1 MATTTAPIL
10 VASARRTAALRAWL
24 AASGYDA
31 PGVRTLLGAASTSL
45 VDAVVAPAARRRLAI
60 ADTPSA
66 VLARLLL
73 LGDEVCAG
81 EAARR
86 LGPLADEL
94 IALGLVAG
102 SGSVLRPAVRLVPH
116 DHLLIASDLPGAGG
130 VDHVAAVHRPSALL
144 AGLTVRRHVRR
155 ALDVGTGN
163 GIQALLVAAHADR
176 VVATD
181 INERALSYAEFNC
194 ALNGV
199 ENVEFRRGSL
209 LDPVQGERFGLV
221 VANPPYVISPGL
233 DVIFRDSG
241 MERDAVSETLVRGVP
256 DVLEMSGFATVL
268 VSWDA
273 THGNLADRPSTWV
286 EDVAADAW
294 ILHTGT
300 QDPFDAAARWTAD
313 ADDRETAIDR
323 WLAEYRRLGIEW
335 IAYGAVL
342 LRGCA
347 DQATFVRSTGVPDGI
362 PVAAGVQIE
371 RMFAAPNR
379 ELRNDDRLMMA
390 PGAELIG
397 SERPGPGGW
406 RVAGYELRLRDGL
419 RFAADLDPDAVAII
433 RALDGRSTLGELGL
447 GVDERRLVRRLTELG
462 FAEVV

>member
-1 MATTTAPIL
+1 MATATAPIH
-10 VASARRTAALRAWL
+10 VASGRRTAALRAWL

-45 VDAVVAPAARRRLAI
+45 VDAVGAPAARRRLAI

-66 VLARLLL
+66 VLARLFL
-73 LGDEVCAG
+73 LGDDVSAG
-81 EAARR
+81 DAARR

-94 IALGLVAG
+94 IALGLVAP

-130 VDHVAAVHRPSALL
+130 ADHVAAVHRPSALL
-144 AGLTVRRHVRR
+144 AGLTIRRHVRR
-155 ALDVGTGN
+155 ALDIGTGN
-163 GIQALLVAAHADR
+163 GVQALLVAAHADR
-176 VVATD
+176 VIATD
-181 INERALSYAEFNC
+181 INERALQFAEFNC

-199 ENVEFRRGSL
+199 ENVELRHGSL
-209 LDPVQGERFGLV
+209 LEPVSGERFGLV

-233 DVIFRDSG
+233 DIVFRDSG
-241 MERDAVSETLVRGVP
+241 MERDAISEAVVRGVP
-256 DVLEMSGFATVL
+256 DVLETGGFATVL
-268 VSWDA
+268 ISWDA
-273 THGNLADRPSTWV
+273 THGDLVARPTSWV
-286 EDVAADAW
+286 EDLPADTW

-323 WLAEYRRLGIEW
+323 WLAEYGRLGIEW
-335 IAYGAVL
+335 IAYGAVI
-342 LRGCA
+342 LRGRA
-347 DQATFVRSTGVPDGI
+347 DEVTFVRSTGVPDGI
-362 PVAAGVQIE
+362 PQAAGVQLE

-379 ELRNDDRLMMA
+379 ELRNEDRLMMT

-419 RFAADLDPDAVAII
+419 RFAADLDPESVAVV
-433 RALDGRSTLGELGL
+433 RSLDGSATLGELDL
-447 GVDERRLVRRLTELG
+447 GVDERRLIRRLTELG

>member
-1 MATTTAPIL
+1 MATTTAPIQ

-31 PGVRTLLGAASTSL
+31 AGVKTLLSATATSL
-45 VDAVVAPAARRRLAI
+45 VDAVVAPAARRRLML

-66 VLARLLL
+66 VLARLFL

-81 EAARR
+81 DAARR

-94 IALGLVAG
+94 IALGLVT
-102 SGSVLRPAVRLVPH
+102 STGSVLRPAVRLVPH
-116 DHLLIASDLPGAGG
+116 DHLLIASDLPGQGG

-181 INERALSYAEFNC
+181 INERALAYAEFNC

-209 LDPVQGERFGLV
+209 LEPALGERFGLV

-233 DVIFRDSG
+233 DMVFRDSG
-241 MERDAVSETLVRGVP
+241 MERDAVSESLVRALP
-256 DVLEMSGFATVL
+256 DVLELGGFATVL

-273 THGNLADRPSTWV
+273 THGDLVDRPTTWI
-286 EDVAADAW
+286 EDLAADAW

-300 QDPFDAAARWTAD
+300 QDPFDAAARWTSD
-313 ADDRETAIDR
+313 ADDRDSAIDR
-323 WLAEYRRLGIEW
+323 WLAEYGRLGIEW
-335 IAYGAVL
+335 IAYGAVI
-342 LRGCA
+342 LRGRA
-347 DQATFVRSTGVPDGI
+347 DEATFVRSTGVPDGI
-362 PVAAGVQIE
+362 PVAAGVQLE

-379 ELRNDDRLMMA
+379 ELRNEDRLMMA

-419 RFAADLDPDAVAII
+419 RFAADLDPDAVTII
-433 RALDGRSTLGELGL
+433 RSLDGRSTLGELGL

>member
-1 MATTTAPIL
+1 MATTTAPIQ
-10 VASARRTAALRAWL
+10 VAGARRTAALRAWL

-31 PGVRTLLGAASTSL
+31 PGVRTLLGAPSTSL
-45 VDAVVAPAARRRLAI
+45 VDAVVAPAARRRLAV

-66 VLARLLL
+66 VLAQLFL

-102 SGSVLRPAVRLVPH
+102 TGAVLRPSVRLVPH
-116 DHLLIASDLPGAGG
+116 DHLLIASDLPGTGG

-155 ALDVGTGN
+155 ALDMGTGN

-181 INERALSYAEFNC
+181 INERALAYAEFNC

-209 LDPVQGERFGLV
+209 LEPILGEKFGLV

-233 DVIFRDSG
+233 DVVFRDSG

-256 DVLEMSGFATVL
+256 DVLEIGGFATVL

-273 THGNLADRPSTWV
+273 THGDLAARPTTWV
-286 EDVAADAW
+286 EDLAADAW
-294 ILHTGT
+294 IVHTGT
-300 QDPFDAAARWTAD
+300 QDPYDAAARWTAD
-313 ADDRETAIDR
+313 SDDREAAFDR
-323 WLAEYRRLGIEW
+323 WLAEYSRLGIEW
-335 IAYGAVL
+335 IAYGAVI

-347 DQATFVRSTGVPDGI
+347 DEATFVRSTGVPDGI
-362 PVAAGVQIE
+362 PVAAGVHLE

-379 ELRNDDRLMMA
+379 ELRNEDRLMMA

-419 RFAADLDPDAVAII
+419 RFAADLDPDAVTII

>member
-1 MATTTAPIL
+1 MVTTTVPIRL
-10 VASARRTAALRAWL
+10 GSGRRTAALRAWL

-31 PGVRTLLGAASTSL
+31 PGLRTVLGSSSTSL
-45 VDAVVAPAARRRLAI
+45 VDAVGAPAARRRLVI

-66 VLARLLL
+66 VLARLFL
-73 LGDEVCAG
+73 LGDAVTAG
-81 EAARR
+81 DAARR

-94 IALGLVAG
+94 MALGLITSAG
-102 SGSVLRPAVRLVPH
+102 TMVQPAVRLVPH

-130 VDHVAAVHRPSALL
+130 ADHVAAVHRPSALL

-155 ALDVGTGN
+155 ALDIGTGN
-163 GIQALLVAAHADR
+163 GVQALLVAAHADR
-176 VVATD
+176 VIATD
-181 INERALSYAEFNC
+181 INERALAYAEFNC

-199 ENVEFRRGSL
+199 ENVELRHGSL
-209 LDPVQGERFGLV
+209 LEPVLGEKFGLV
-221 VANPPYVISPGL
+221 VANPPYVISPGREI
-233 DVIFRDSG
+233 VFRDSG
-241 MERDAVSETLVRGVP
+241 MERDAISEAVVRGVP
-256 DVLEMSGFATVL
+256 DVLEVGGFATVL

-273 THGNLADRPSTWV
+273 THGDLAARPTSWV
-286 EDVAADAW
+286 EDLAADAW

-300 QDPFDAAARWTAD
+300 QDPFDAAARWTSD
-313 ADDRETAIDR
+313 ADDRESAVDR
-323 WLAEYRRLGIEW
+323 WLAEYARLGIEW
-335 IAYGAVL
+335 IAYGAVI
-342 LRGCA
+342 LRGRA
-347 DQATFVRSTGVPDGI
+347 DEATFVRSTGAPEGI
-362 PVAAGVQIE
+362 PQAAGVQLE

-379 ELRNDDRLMMA
+379 ELRNTDRLMMA

-419 RFAADLDPDAVAII
+419 RFAADLDPDAVAIV